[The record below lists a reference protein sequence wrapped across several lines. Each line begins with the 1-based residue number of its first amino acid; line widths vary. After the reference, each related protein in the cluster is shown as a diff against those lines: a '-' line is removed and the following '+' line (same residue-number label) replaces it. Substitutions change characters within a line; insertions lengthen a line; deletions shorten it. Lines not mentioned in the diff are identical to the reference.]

1 MALPEDTAEASQP
14 DSAEDGLVSFERPR
28 FGWRRRVLLGLLV
41 AALLLVRAD
50 TLSLSPATA
59 AGSAH
64 LFSVLQWE
72 VTHFLRKWTHLLWEA
87 LPGKTPDRQER
98 LAILDEYLVLAR
110 MVKKEEDRLEGPFAG
125 RGSVTTPGGVA
136 KKTSRLS
143 RDYLDELTAAK
154 EALRGRA
161 EEAVEAEVSAV
172 LIDEGFGSRVGLI
185 FPPVD
190 IWFGEPPTVLVT
202 SPRDRIERLETILL
216 LPDVEPIERD
226 RIETEV
232 LERYN
237 LSSLVLDIGGLATYP
252 TLVSDLDLLRSV
264 LRTAAHEWLHAYL
277 FFRPLGWNIFSS
289 ADMATLNESAADLAG
304 RELGDMA
311 FAGMGGD
318 LADSARRFLP
328 AEERN
333 PFFTSYMRETR
344 VGVEELLD
352 EGGVEEAEE
361 YLKQRWWRLRLG
373 GYGVRKLNQA
383 FFAFHG
389 VYATSPAST
398 SPIGGQLEEMRS
410 LVPSI
415 GSFIRAISRVSTY
428 PEFLELLERLRADA
442 AR

>member
-1 MALPEDTAEASQP
+1 MALPEAAAVQP
-14 DSAEDGLVSFERPR
+14 DSRKEGAASSERAR

-50 TLSLSPATA
+50 TLGLSPATA

-87 LPGKTPDRQER
+87 LPGNTPDRLER
-98 LAILDEYLVLAR
+98 RAIIDEYLVLAR

-125 RGSVTTPGGVA
+125 RGSVTTPGGVTKGTA
-136 KKTSRLS
+136 RLS
-143 RDYLDELTAAK
+143 SGYLDELTASK
-154 EALRGRA
+154 EALRGWA

-216 LPDVEPIERD
+216 LPDIEPIERD
-226 RIETEV
+226 RIETEI
-232 LERYN
+232 LKQYD
-237 LSSLVLDIGGLATYP
+237 LSSLVVDLGGLATYP
-252 TLVSDLDLLRSV
+252 TLVSDLDRLRGV

-289 ADMATLNESAADLAG
+289 PDMVTLNESAADLAG
-304 RELGDMA
+304 RELGDVA
-311 FAGMGGD
+311 FVGMGGD
-318 LADSARRFLP
+318 LADSARQFLP

-333 PFFTSYMRETR
+333 PFFSSYIRETR
-344 VGVEELLD
+344 VRVEELLD
-352 EGGVEEAEE
+352 EGRVDEAEE
-361 YLKQRWWRLRLG
+361 YMKERWWRLRLG

-389 VYATSPAST
+389 VYASSAASI

-410 LVPSI
+410 LVPSM
-415 GSFIRAISRVSTY
+415 GSFIKTLSRVSTY
-428 PEFLELLERLRADA
+428 AEFLELLEGLRADA
-442 AR
+442 AK